1 MIDSERRVAAETS
14 APAATRRRRGGH
26 WRAAALFLLPAVVLL
41 VALRLLPTVEAITQ
55 SFQRGTQS
63 FTGGRFVGIENYA
76 LLFADPTFQ
85 NVLVVTALFLVIIV
99 PFQIVCALL
108 LAVLLVERFP
118 GVGIVRTLIF
128 IPVAAPAA
136 VATVIWGV
144 AYQPQGPIN
153 AALAAVG
160 LPEQPF
166 LTSSDQ
172 ALACIIVLLSW
183 IGIGYWTLFLIAGLQ
198 DIPRE
203 LYEAAALDG
212 AGWWRTLRSITLPN
226 LRRPL
231 AFVVVANTVSS
242 VLVFVPI
249 QILTQGGPA
258 GSTRLIMYDLYNS
271 SFVLGDLNIGQ
282 TEVVILLVFLIAI
295 TTVQFRMLSKEN

>member
-1 MIDSERRVAAETS
+1 MAAAEQ
-14 APAATRRRRGGH
+14 APARAATRRRSPGQ
-26 WRAAALFLLPAVVLL
+26 WRAAALFLLPALVLL
-41 VALRLLPTVEAITQ
+41 VALRLLPTAEAVAQ

-63 FTGGRFVGIENYA
+63 FTGGRFAGLENYT
-76 LLFADPTFQ
+76 LLFTDPTFQ
-85 NVLVVTALFLVIIV
+85 NVLWVTAVFLVIIV
-99 PFQIVCALL
+99 PLQIACALF

-118 GVGIVRTLIF
+118 GVGIVRTLVF

-153 AALAAVG
+153 AVLAAVG

-166 LTSSDQ
+166 LTSADQ
-172 ALACIIVLLSW
+172 ALLCIIVLLSW
-183 IGIGYWTLFLIAGLQ
+183 IGVGYWTLFLIAGLQ

-212 AGWWRTLRSITLPN
+212 AGWWRTLWSVTLPN

-295 TTVQFRMLSKEN
+295 TAVQFRMLSKEK